1 MKILYVI
8 VSVTCFLFSACIP
21 SYSSGVS
28 SPDGK
33 IKLSFSLTNDK
44 QMTYQVTVNDTLEI
58 IMAKGGGQAI
68 TFIPA
73 S

>member
-1 MKILYVI
+1 MSLYLSHVL
-8 VSVTCFLFSACIP
+8 FLAHAYPLTLLAFLL
-21 SYSSGVS
+21 
-28 SPDGK
+28 PDGK

>member
-1 MKILYVI
+1 MKILYVLYLSH
-8 VSVTCFLFSACIP
+8 VLFLAACIP

-68 TFIPA
+68 TFIPT

>member
-1 MKILYVI
+1 MKTLYAI
-8 VSVTCFLFSACIP
+8 VSVTCFIFSACTP
-21 SYSSGVS
+21 SCSSDVS

-33 IKLSFSLTNDK
+33 IRLLFSLTNNK